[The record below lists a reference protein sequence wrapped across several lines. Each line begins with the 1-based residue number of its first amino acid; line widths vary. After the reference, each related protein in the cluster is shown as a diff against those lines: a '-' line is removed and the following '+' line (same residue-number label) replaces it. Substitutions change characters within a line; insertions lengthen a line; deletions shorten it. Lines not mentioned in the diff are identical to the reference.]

1 MVFSS
6 AVLEM
11 EGDMEMENQSED
23 LAQYFSPKFQDS
35 AWKISPGEFQGQ
47 HHIFKVV
54 GLASLHQAPVWPEPR
69 RGAVP

>member
-6 AVLEM
+6 AALEM

-23 LAQYFSPKFQDS
+23 LAQSFSPKFQDS